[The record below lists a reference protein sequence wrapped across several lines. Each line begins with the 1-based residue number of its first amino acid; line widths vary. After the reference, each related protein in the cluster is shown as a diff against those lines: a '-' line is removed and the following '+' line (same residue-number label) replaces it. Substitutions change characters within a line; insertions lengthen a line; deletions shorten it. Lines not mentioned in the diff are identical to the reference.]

1 MLQIYQSQKA
11 EMSLVFQEQK
21 KIQELIDRERQKE
34 LAIQAEITEIAQV
47 LSQRIKHLQKMKLET
62 LETTDSYQAMANS
75 MIEKMD

>member
-34 LAIQAEITEIAQV
+34 LAIQAEIAEIAQV
-47 LSQRIKHLQKMKLET
+47 LSQRIKHL
-62 LETTDSYQAMANS
+62 
-75 MIEKMD
+75 

>member
-34 LAIQAEITEIAQV
+34 LAIQAEIAEIA
-47 LSQRIKHLQKMKLET
+47 
-62 LETTDSYQAMANS
+62 
-75 MIEKMD
+75 